1 MEVIVALMIIC
12 ALFHLLIWPVI
23 QHRRRTRL
31 FYKAM
36 RDPGVK
42 ERFGIMNLIKFK
54 LAVDKEYED
63 YGKGLILSVI
73 ILAAII
79 LFSLSQR

>member
-1 MEVIVALMIIC
+1 
-12 ALFHLLIWPVI
+12 
-23 QHRRRTRL
+23 
-31 FYKAM
+31 
-36 RDPGVK
+36 
-42 ERFGIMNLIKFK
+42 MNLIKFK

>member
-1 MEVIVALMIIC
+1 
-12 ALFHLLIWPVI
+12 
-23 QHRRRTRL
+23 
-31 FYKAM
+31 M

-42 ERFGIMNLIKFK
+42 DRFGIMNLIKFK